1 MSCTVSIHPSGRTI
15 AVARGTSL
23 HDALAAAGEGLALP
37 CGDQGRCGRCLVRI
51 EGDVKRRSTARL
63 SAEQVAQGW
72 ALACQTTVEGDL
84 RVIVPSQEELLA
96 RPEVIAGAEKAA
108 VTAQA
113 CEHAAEPWVRALRL
127 TIDAPTL
134 EDNTTDWERLQRE
147 FARQHGVRGVVASL
161 RVLRRLAATLRAGDW
176 TVTAVLARGTW
187 LEPDAPPRLLDLRPG
202 DATGPSYG
210 VAIDIGTT
218 SVVVYLANLASRALV
233 DQAAAYNGQIA
244 CGEDVISR
252 IIYARRNGGLERL
265 RSLVVET
272 INALLDEVYQR
283 QGIAAEDVYWAT
295 VAGNPTMLHLFLGL
309 DPQFIRLDPYI
320 PTVNHPVPVR
330 AAELGL
336 RLNPEA
342 VVDCLPGVGAYVGA
356 DITAGL
362 LRSEM
367 HEGKALTLFIDVGT
381 NGEIVLGN
389 SDWLMACACSAGPA
403 FEGAGVASGMR
414 AAPGAIEEVW
424 IDRRTAEPTLRT
436 IGDTPPKGICGSG
449 MISLLGELF
458 VTGVVDKGGRLNR
471 DLDTPRVRLGD
482 DGPEYVLAW
491 AGDSNDGSGSQDGGR
506 DRNNGRDIVL
516 TEADI
521 QNLIRAK
528 GAIYA
533 GFSVLTESV
542 GLTLDDVERIV
553 IGGAFGKYI
562 DVEKAVAIGLLP
574 DVPWERF
581 EYLGNTS
588 IQGAYRALLCRECRA
603 AVTGIGNKMTY
614 LELSADNRFM
624 EQFTSALFLPHT
636 DLASFP
642 SVKRELARLAA
653 PPGSEE
659 GGDT

>member
-1 MSCTVSIHPSGRTI
+1 M
-15 AVARGTSL
+15 
-23 HDALAAAGEGLALP
+23 
-37 CGDQGRCGRCLVRI
+37 
-51 EGDVKRRSTARL
+51 
-63 SAEQVAQGW
+63 
-72 ALACQTTVEGDL
+72 
-84 RVIVPSQEELLA
+84 
-96 RPEVIAGAEKAA
+96 
-108 VTAQA
+108 
-113 CEHAAEPWVRALRL
+113 
-127 TIDAPTL
+127 
-134 EDNTTDWERLQRE
+134 QRE
-147 FARQHGVRGVVASL
+147 LARQHGVRGVVASL
-161 RVLRRLAATLRAGDW
+161 PVLRRLAATLRAGDW
-176 TVTAVLARGTW
+176 TGKGVLARGTW

-244 CGEDVISR
+244 CGEDMISR

-272 INALLDEVYQR
+272 INALLDEVFAR

-295 VAGNPTMLHLFLGL
+295 VAGNPTMIHLFLGL
-309 DPQFIRLDPYI
+309 DPQFIGLEPYI

-330 AAELGL
+330 AEELGL

-342 VVDCLPGVGAYVGA
+342 VVDCLPGVGAYVGV

-362 LRSEM
+362 LRSGM
-367 HEGKALTLFIDVGT
+367 HEGEALTLFIDVGT

-603 AVTGIGNKMTY
+603 AVTGIGSKVTY

>member
-1 MSCTVSIHPSGRTI
+1 
-15 AVARGTSL
+15 
-23 HDALAAAGEGLALP
+23 
-37 CGDQGRCGRCLVRI
+37 
-51 EGDVKRRSTARL
+51 
-63 SAEQVAQGW
+63 
-72 ALACQTTVEGDL
+72 
-84 RVIVPSQEELLA
+84 
-96 RPEVIAGAEKAA
+96 
-108 VTAQA
+108 
-113 CEHAAEPWVRALRL
+113 
-127 TIDAPTL
+127 
-134 EDNTTDWERLQRE
+134 
-147 FARQHGVRGVVASL
+147 
-161 RVLRRLAATLRAGDW
+161 
-176 TVTAVLARGTW
+176 
-187 LEPDAPPRLLDLRPG
+187 
-202 DATGPSYG
+202 
-210 VAIDIGTT
+210 
-218 SVVVYLANLASRALV
+218 
-233 DQAAAYNGQIA
+233 
-244 CGEDVISR
+244 
-252 IIYARRNGGLERL
+252 
-265 RSLVVET
+265 
-272 INALLDEVYQR
+272 
-283 QGIAAEDVYWAT
+283 
-295 VAGNPTMLHLFLGL
+295 
-309 DPQFIRLDPYI
+309 
-320 PTVNHPVPVR
+320 
-330 AAELGL
+330 
-336 RLNPEA
+336 
-342 VVDCLPGVGAYVGA
+342 
-356 DITAGL
+356 
-362 LRSEM
+362 
-367 HEGKALTLFIDVGT
+367 
-381 NGEIVLGN
+381 
-389 SDWLMACACSAGPA
+389 
-403 FEGAGVASGMR
+403 
-414 AAPGAIEEVW
+414 
-424 IDRRTAEPTLRT
+424 
-436 IGDTPPKGICGSG
+436 

-636 DLASFP
+636 DQASFP
-642 SVKRELARLAA
+642 SVERELARLAA
-653 PPGSEE
+653 PPSSEE